1 MVWHDWAVGT
11 ALAVLGVLAVV
22 FVAALVATRD
32 GGLLVDAPRDRA
44 DHDLPL
50 GAPVTPDDLAAV
62 RFGMALRGY
71 RMAEVDAL
79 LDRLSGELRERDVRL
94 AELEA
99 NGAEPAH
106 GPDSGEAAEPE
117 VQHLPDRRRSASPCA
132 PTSRSPPRPPRTPP
146 AGPGGG
152 SRPLAPLRRD
162 FVCFI
167 SGIDTQCPP
176 RGSLLERDRRGSQRT
191 LCV

>member
-1 MVWHDWAVGT
+1 MGT

-32 GGLLVDAPRDRA
+32 GELLVDAPRDRA

-50 GAPVTPDDLAAV
+50 GAPITPDDLDAV

-106 GPDSGEAAEPE
+106 GPDSGEAAGPE
-117 VQHLPDRRRSASPCA
+117 VQHLPDRGGAAEPMPSIVVRPAASPPA
-132 PTSRSPPRPPRTPP
+132 PLPGPVRADEPIAAPP
-146 AGPGGG
+146 APDA
-152 SRPLAPLRRD
+152 SRGAWRR
-162 FVCFI
+162 
-167 SGIDTQCPP
+167 
-176 RGSLLERDRRGSQRT
+176 
-191 LCV
+191 

>member
-1 MVWHDWAVGT
+1 MGT

-32 GGLLVDAPRDRA
+32 GELLVDAPRDRA

-50 GAPVTPDDLAAV
+50 GAPITPDDLDAV

-99 NGAEPAH
+99 NGAEPSD
-106 GPDSGEAAEPE
+106 GPDRGEAAEPE
-117 VQHLPDRRRSASPCA
+117 VQHLPDRGGAAEPMPSIVVRPAASPPA
-132 PTSRSPPRPPRTPP
+132 PLPGPVRADEPIAAPP
-146 AGPGGG
+146 APDA
-152 SRPLAPLRRD
+152 SRGAWRR
-162 FVCFI
+162 
-167 SGIDTQCPP
+167 
-176 RGSLLERDRRGSQRT
+176 
-191 LCV
+191 

>member
-1 MVWHDWAVGT
+1 MGT

-32 GGLLVDAPRDRA
+32 GELLVDAPRDRA

-50 GAPVTPDDLAAV
+50 GAPVTPDDLDAV

-106 GPDSGEAAEPE
+106 GPDRGGAAEPMPSI
-117 VQHLPDRRRSASPCA
+117 VVRPAASPPA
-132 PTSRSPPRPPRTPP
+132 PLPEPARADEPIAAPP
-146 AGPGGG
+146 APDA
-152 SRPLAPLRRD
+152 SRGAWRR
-162 FVCFI
+162 
-167 SGIDTQCPP
+167 
-176 RGSLLERDRRGSQRT
+176 
-191 LCV
+191 

>member
-1 MVWHDWAVGT
+1 MGT

-32 GGLLVDAPRDRA
+32 GELLVDAPRDRA

-50 GAPVTPDDLAAV
+50 GAPVTPDDLDAV

-94 AELEA
+94 NELEA

-106 GPDSGEAAEPE
+106 GPDRGEAAEPE
-117 VQHLPDRRRSASPCA
+117 VQHLPDRGEAAEPMPSIVVRPAASPPA
-132 PTSRSPPRPPRTPP
+132 PLPEPVRADEPIAAPP
-146 AGPGGG
+146 APDA
-152 SRPLAPLRRD
+152 SRGAWRR
-162 FVCFI
+162 
-167 SGIDTQCPP
+167 
-176 RGSLLERDRRGSQRT
+176 
-191 LCV
+191 

>member
-106 GPDSGEAAEPE
+106 GPDSGEAAEPGVHHLPDSGEAAEPE
-117 VQHLPDRRRSASPCA
+117 VQHLPDSGEAAEPMPSTVVRPAASP
-132 PTSRSPPRPPRTPP
+132 P
-146 AGPGGG
+146 
-152 SRPLAPLRRD
+152 APLREPVRAD
-162 FVCFI
+162 EPI
-167 SGIDTQCPP
+167 AAPPAPDASSGA
-176 RGSLLERDRRGSQRT
+176 RRR
-191 LCV
+191 

>member
-32 GGLLVDAPRDRA
+32 GELLVDAPRDRA
-44 DHDLPL
+44 DHDLPI

-117 VQHLPDRRRSASPCA
+117 VQHLPDSGEAAEPMPSTVVRPAASP
-132 PTSRSPPRPPRTPP
+132 P
-146 AGPGGG
+146 
-152 SRPLAPLRRD
+152 APLREPVRAD
-162 FVCFI
+162 EPI
-167 SGIDTQCPP
+167 AAPPAPDASSGA
-176 RGSLLERDRRGSQRT
+176 RRR
-191 LCV
+191 

>member
-1 MVWHDWAVGT
+1 MGT

-32 GGLLVDAPRDRA
+32 GELLVDAPRDRA

-50 GAPVTPDDLAAV
+50 GAPITPDDLDAV

-106 GPDSGEAAEPE
+106 GPDSGEAAGPE
-117 VQHLPDRRRSASPCA
+117 VQHLPDRGEAAEPMPPIVVRPAASPPA
-132 PTSRSPPRPPRTPP
+132 PLPAPVRADEPIAAPP
-146 AGPGGG
+146 APDA
-152 SRPLAPLRRD
+152 SRGAWRR
-162 FVCFI
+162 
-167 SGIDTQCPP
+167 
-176 RGSLLERDRRGSQRT
+176 
-191 LCV
+191 

>member
-71 RMAEVDAL
+71 RMAEVDWV
-79 LDRLSGELRERDVRL
+79 LDRLADELDRAGVERDGLLARL
-94 AELEA
+94 AELESVTA
-99 NGAEPAH
+99 
-106 GPDSGEAAEPE
+106 
-117 VQHLPDRRRSASPCA
+117 DRKK
-132 PTSRSPPRPPRTPP
+132 
-146 AGPGGG
+146 
-152 SRPLAPLRRD
+152 
-162 FVCFI
+162 
-167 SGIDTQCPP
+167 
-176 RGSLLERDRRGSQRT
+176 
-191 LCV
+191 

>member
-1 MVWHDWAVGT
+1 MVWHHWTVGT

-32 GGLLVDAPRDRA
+32 GELLVDAPRDRA

-50 GAPVTPDDLAAV
+50 GAPVTPDDLDAV

-106 GPDSGEAAEPE
+106 APDSGEAAEPE
-117 VQHLPDRRRSASPCA
+117 VQHLPDRGEAAEPMPSIVVRPAASRPA
-132 PTSRSPPRPPRTPP
+132 PLPGPVRADEPIAAPP
-146 AGPGGG
+146 APDA
-152 SRPLAPLRRD
+152 SRGAWRR
-162 FVCFI
+162 
-167 SGIDTQCPP
+167 
-176 RGSLLERDRRGSQRT
+176 
-191 LCV
+191 

>member
-1 MVWHDWAVGT
+1 M
-11 ALAVLGVLAVV
+11 LAVV

-32 GGLLVDAPRDRA
+32 GELLVDAPRDRA
-44 DHDLPL
+44 DHDLPI

-106 GPDSGEAAEPE
+106 GRDSGEAAEPELQHLPDSGEAAEPMPSI
-117 VQHLPDRRRSASPCA
+117 VVRPAASPPA
-132 PTSRSPPRPPRTPP
+132 PLPEPVRADEPIAAPP
-146 AGPGGG
+146 APDAYRG
-152 SRPLAPLRRD
+152 AWRR
-162 FVCFI
+162 
-167 SGIDTQCPP
+167 
-176 RGSLLERDRRGSQRT
+176 
-191 LCV
+191 

>member
-1 MVWHDWAVGT
+1 MGT

-32 GGLLVDAPRDRA
+32 GELLVDAPRDRA

-50 GAPVTPDDLAAV
+50 GAPVTPDDLDAV

-106 GPDSGEAAEPE
+106 GPDRGGAAEPE
-117 VQHLPDRRRSASPCA
+117 VQHLPDSGEAAEPMPSIVVRPAASPPA
-132 PTSRSPPRPPRTPP
+132 PLPEPARADEPIAAPP
-146 AGPGGG
+146 APDA
-152 SRPLAPLRRD
+152 SRGAWWR
-162 FVCFI
+162 
-167 SGIDTQCPP
+167 
-176 RGSLLERDRRGSQRT
+176 
-191 LCV
+191 

>member
-1 MVWHDWAVGT
+1 M
-11 ALAVLGVLAVV
+11 LAVV

-32 GGLLVDAPRDRA
+32 GELLVDAPRDRA
-44 DHDLPL
+44 DHDLPI

-117 VQHLPDRRRSASPCA
+117 VQHLPDSGEAAEPMPSIVVRPAASPPA
-132 PTSRSPPRPPRTPP
+132 PLPEPVRADEPIAAPP
-146 AGPGGG
+146 APDAYRG
-152 SRPLAPLRRD
+152 AWRR
-162 FVCFI
+162 
-167 SGIDTQCPP
+167 
-176 RGSLLERDRRGSQRT
+176 
-191 LCV
+191 

>member
-1 MVWHDWAVGT
+1 VGT

-32 GGLLVDAPRDRA
+32 GELLVDAPRDRA

-50 GAPVTPDDLAAV
+50 GAPVTPDDLDAV

-117 VQHLPDRRRSASPCA
+117 VQHLPDRGEAAEPMPPIVVRPAASPPA
-132 PTSRSPPRPPRTPP
+132 PLP
-146 AGPGGG
+146 APV
-152 SRPLAPLRRD
+152 RADEPIAAPLAPDASRGAWRR
-162 FVCFI
+162 
-167 SGIDTQCPP
+167 
-176 RGSLLERDRRGSQRT
+176 
-191 LCV
+191 

>member
-1 MVWHDWAVGT
+1 MGT

-32 GGLLVDAPRDRA
+32 GELLVDAPRDRA

-50 GAPVTPDDLAAV
+50 GAPVTPDDLDAV

-106 GPDSGEAAEPE
+106 GDSGDDAEPE
-117 VQHLPDRRRSASPCA
+117 VQHLPDRGEAVEPEVQHLRDSGEAAEPMPSIVVRPAASRPA
-132 PTSRSPPRPPRTPP
+132 PLPGPVRADEPIAAPP
-146 AGPGGG
+146 APDA
-152 SRPLAPLRRD
+152 SRGAWRR
-162 FVCFI
+162 
-167 SGIDTQCPP
+167 
-176 RGSLLERDRRGSQRT
+176 
-191 LCV
+191 